1 MRAESSINLF
11 STEGINM
18 LIGRNHGDWE
28 GRFCC
33 SAACCTEERDSE
45 GSLHVELGL
54 NLLVIK
60 AEGLSESG
68 HLLRLLPA
76 SESPLAAAR
85 GVCLQSGP
93 HTRPLATLPSTYCS
107 LQKSM
112 QSHGCPWAAICGRS
126 AARRHSRSLRCSSED
141 RRSSVPF
148 VRFRR
153 HMRELSDGDKHHHEA
168 WFGACQP
175 LH

>member
-18 LIGRNHGDWE
+18 LIGRNHGDWK

-45 GSLHVELGL
+45 SSLHVELGL

-68 HLLRLLPA
+68 HLLPLLPA
-76 SESPLAAAR
+76 SGSPLAAAR
-85 GVCLQSGP
+85 GVCLQSGQ

-126 AARRHSRSLRCSSED
+126 AARRHSRSLRCSS
-141 RRSSVPF
+141 RGLAVLGPI
-148 VRFRR
+148 
-153 HMRELSDGDKHHHEA
+153 HALQEA
-168 WFGACQP
+168 NAGAV
-175 LH
+175 